1 MQLETRQHLGQS
13 AEVNRIFHLLVGLSL
28 AMNWAQAAN
37 APRPNIIIAMAD
49 DMGWSD
55 IGCYGGEIRTPRLD
69 ALADKGVRFTQ
80 FYNTGRCCPTRA
92 TLLTGVYAHQAGI
105 GWMMSNQ
112 RLRGTK
118 ATSGKMSAP
127 SPRCSRPPDTPPTCL
142 ANGT

>member
-1 MQLETRQHLGQS
+1 MQLETQPGLRQS
-13 AEVNRIFHLLVGLSL
+13 ERVKRIVFFLTVCAYWHRWL
-28 AMNWAQAAN
+28 NQ

-105 GWMMSNQ
+105 G
-112 RLRGTK
+112 
-118 ATSGKMSAP
+118 
-127 SPRCSRPPDTPPTCL
+127 
-142 ANGT
+142 